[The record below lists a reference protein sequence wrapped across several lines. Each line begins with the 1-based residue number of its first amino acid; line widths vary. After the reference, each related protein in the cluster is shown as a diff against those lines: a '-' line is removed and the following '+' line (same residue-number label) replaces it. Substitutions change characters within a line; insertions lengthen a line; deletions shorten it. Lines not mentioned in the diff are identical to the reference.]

1 MATSGNIANTDSTT
15 QLLNLIGAFK
25 GQNSSSTTSPNISAQ
40 GMNAVLQQILGSA
53 NGLAAVSG
61 ASKSAGLYNS
71 PTQTLLTN
79 DYVTRTA
86 GELAKQQAG
95 STTKTSKAPL
105 VSGNNILGL
114 LGVAAGKSLF
124 GPAISGGL
132 KKTGVDQWG
141 NKIADTVGLGS
152 GGANASVDSAG
163 TNLFSS
169 DTAGSYA
176 NVGGLADSLSG
187 LGSDVGSDLT
197 VDTAGVGIDAAG
209 QGLSQAA
216 DSAAADAGG
225 SVLTDVAEDEG
236 GSFLGSLFG

>member
-1 MATSGNIANTDSTT
+1 MATSGNIANTDSTS

-95 STTKTSKAPL
+95 TTTKTNKPAL

-152 GGANASVDSAG
+152 SASASVDSAG

-176 NVGGLADSLSG
+176 NVGGLADSLS
-187 LGSDVGSDLT
+187 DVGSS
-197 VDTAGVGIDAAG
+197 VADTAVDQTGTNLFEGAAG
-209 QGLSQAA
+209 AA
-216 DSAAADAGG
+216 TDTGTDTAVSA
-225 SVLTDVAEDEG
+225 LTDTTEDEG